1 MNKIS
6 TVKENRCPVCNSEQG
21 QTHAI
26 GCAMGDIHSDS
37 LYLISKLE
45 DILKQGGP
53 VEQDV

>member
-45 DILKQGGP
+45 DILKLGGP